1 MFQRILPWQ
10 AFPTNDRILEG
21 HNTTILEL
29 LKIDKNMFNYQFE
42 RIKWERGEGRV
53 TSLEQ
58 LSLVVN
64 KQGQGS
70 MKTAIKMF

>member
-1 MFQRILPWQ
+1 MFQSILSWQ
-10 AFPTNDRILEG
+10 AFPTNDHILEG

-42 RIKWERGEGRV
+42 RIKWERGESRV

-64 KQGQGS
+64 KQGQRS

>member
-64 KQGQGS
+64 KQGQRS
-70 MKTAIKMF
+70 MKTTIKMF